1 MTNFKGIAASWG
13 RSFLAGLIAC
23 YLAGVTDPKMLLSAG
38 IGAVAPV
45 ILRWLNPNDG
55 EFGKVNVKENNEH

>member
-1 MTNFKGIAASWG
+1 
-13 RSFLAGLIAC
+13 
-23 YLAGVTDPKMLLSAG
+23 MLLSAG

>member
-1 MTNFKGIAASWG
+1 MNWKQPLASWA

-45 ILRWLNPNDG
+45 ILRWLNPSDG
-55 EFGKVNVKENNEH
+55 SFGKIEVPEQSER

>member
-1 MTNFKGIAASWG
+1 MTNFKALLASWG

>member
-1 MTNFKGIAASWG
+1 MNNFQGIAASWG

-55 EFGKVNVKENNEH
+55 EFGKVHVKENNEH